1 MIRKHKGKKCDARKH
16 ITQMAVFVFAT
27 HALKGKKKLLLTVG
41 SLLGKSSRQLK
52 IGETVVVETAAE
64 SREQAWKQIELPL

>member
-27 HALKGKKKLLLTVG
+27 HALKRELEKKLLLLTVG
-41 SLLGKSSRQLK
+41 SVHSSANR
-52 IGETVVVETAAE
+52 AD
-64 SREQAWKQIELPL
+64 S